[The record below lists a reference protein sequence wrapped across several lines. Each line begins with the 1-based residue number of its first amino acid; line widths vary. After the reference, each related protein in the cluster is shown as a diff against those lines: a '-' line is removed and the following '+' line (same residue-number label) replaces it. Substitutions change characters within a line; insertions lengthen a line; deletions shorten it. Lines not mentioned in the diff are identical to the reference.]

1 MSNKVGNGELRHMKI
16 IRYFEQERE
25 IVWQHKLLVLFKEVE
40 RLVKKKM
47 MLVRKICKYQIKKMT
62 LS

>member
-40 RLVKKKM
+40 RLVKKKNDVSSQN
-47 MLVRKICKYQIKKMT
+47 LQI
-62 LS
+62 SN